1 MAERFH
7 TIAAGGVTLTLDLLV
22 GHIRALEFDA
32 GGKILRPLHTAPWVD
47 DPAVAADPEIPP
59 NLKYLSGDFF
69 CAPFSRSDVVPGMP
83 SHGWPGNSPWT
94 LVEEARASSAV
105 TARFQLDTP
114 VMGARLTK
122 ELTLRDGHPFVYQK
136 HVFTGGSGA
145 ISAASHAMTRFAN
158 GGTLSFSPK
167 LFGDLPDHLQESD
180 PARGRSLFARGRRF
194 TDLAKLPLA
203 DGKTADLHRYPVG
216 ERHEDFVMLVE
227 RPENR
232 LGWTAAVRPDAGD
245 LILSLKNPADFPV
258 TFLWFSNGG
267 RYYSPWNSRH
277 LGVLGIE
284 EGRAYSSYGHAASI
298 APNPLSE
305 AGIPT
310 FLQLGGRTGTRHVIG
325 AVPAGTG
332 WQYMKTIEPAESG
345 KSGDGLTLTTPE
357 GESVTVPFDT
367 TFLAGP
373 L

>member
-22 GHIRALEFDA
+22 GHIRALEFEA

-94 LVEEARASSAV
+94 LVEEARASGAV
-105 TARFQLDTP
+105 TARFQLDVP

-158 GGTLSFSPK
+158 GGTLSFSP
-167 LFGDLPDHLQESD
+167 
-180 PARGRSLFARGRRF
+180 
-194 TDLAKLPLA
+194 
-203 DGKTADLHRYPVG
+203 
-216 ERHEDFVMLVE
+216 
-227 RPENR
+227 
-232 LGWTAAVRPDAGD
+232 
-245 LILSLKNPADFPV
+245 
-258 TFLWFSNGG
+258 
-267 RYYSPWNSRH
+267 
-277 LGVLGIE
+277 
-284 EGRAYSSYGHAASI
+284 
-298 APNPLSE
+298 
-305 AGIPT
+305 
-310 FLQLGGRTGTRHVIG
+310 
-325 AVPAGTG
+325 
-332 WQYMKTIEPAESG
+332 
-345 KSGDGLTLTTPE
+345 
-357 GESVTVPFDT
+357 
-367 TFLAGP
+367 
-373 L
+373 

>member
-7 TIAAGGVTLTLDLLV
+7 AMAARGVSLVLDLWV
-22 GHIRALEFDA
+22 GHIRTLELEAA
-32 GGKILRPLHTAPWVD
+32 GRTLRPLHTAPWVD

-69 CAPFSRSDVVPGMP
+69 CAPFSRSDVVAGMP

-94 LVEEARASSAV
+94 LLDETRGDDSI
-105 TARFQLDTP
+105 TARFELDTA

-122 ELTLRDGHPFVYQK
+122 EVTLRDDHPFVYQR

-145 ISAASHAMTRFAN
+145 ISAASHAMTRFAGA
-158 GGTLSFSPK
+158 GGLSFSPK

-194 TDLAKLPLA
+194 TDLSKLPLA
-203 DGKTADLHRYPVG
+203 DGRTVDLHQYPVAEG
-216 ERHEDFVMLVE
+216 HEDFVMLVE
-227 RPENR
+227 RPENP
-232 LGWTAAVRPDAGD
+232 LGWTAAIRPDAGD
-245 LILSLKNPADFPV
+245 VMLSLKNPADFPV

-267 RYYSPWNSRH
+267 RYYSPWNRRH
-277 LGVLGIE
+277 IGVLGIE

-310 FLQLGGRTGTRHVIG
+310 FLRLGARTGTRHVIG
-325 AVPAGTG
+325 AVPAGSG
-332 WQYMKTIEPAESG
+332 WQYMKKIEPA
-345 KSGDGLTLTTPE
+345 KSGQSDGVLALTTT
-357 GESVTVPFDT
+357 GGDIITVPFDT
-367 TFLAGP
+367 TFLTGP